1 MSKKTKRILLQILSY
16 ILTLVLGGG
25 MASCNFMNLYPT
37 IY

>member
-1 MSKKTKRILLQILSY
+1 MSKRTKMILKIISY

-25 MASCNFMNLYPT
+25 MASCNFFNLTPI

>member
-1 MSKKTKRILLQILSY
+1 MSKRTKMILKIISY

-25 MASCNFMNLYPT
+25 MASCNFLNLYPT